1 MIDRKSFPSLL
12 IISTLAS
19 GRWIWVDDNMGS
31 NSHMINA
38 YKSFGGN
45 NSLYGELVQ
54 KQQGKKQHH
63 SIFLTLLFRS
73 LEIEWNNIIQLWR
86 HYPDWQ

>member
-1 MIDRKSFPSLL
+1 MIDCKTFPSLL

-19 GRWIWVDDNMGS
+19 GRWIWVDDIMGS

-45 NSLYGELVQ
+45 NSKYGELVQ
-54 KQQGKKQHH
+54 RQQGKKPHY
-63 SIFLTLLFRS
+63 FLTLLFRS

-86 HYPDWQ
+86 YYPDWQ